1 LLGCALQ
8 VRAAA
13 ALGIA
18 VGVVLDYLGVVGG
31 RETGAEEALPWAA
44 AALLISGLFAVGGTV
59 LVRKGIRRG

>member
-1 LLGCALQ
+1 
-8 VRAAA
+8 
-13 ALGIA
+13 LGIA